1 MLPSGPIRDRWR
13 RCAARESLPI
23 RPAVPSPVETA
34 EPCSG
39 DRPTDGSRAGAHL
52 DAAARPRGAL
62 GTHFGKRGREEEV
75 YVAGNRSPFRERG
88 GPQAVAA
95 PGAGDP
101 VHRG

>member
-13 RCAARESLPI
+13 RCAARENLPI

-39 DRPTDGSRAGAHL
+39 DRPTDGPGAHL
-52 DAAARPRGAL
+52 DATAHPRGAL

-75 YVAGNRSPFRERG
+75 YVAGNRSPFRERD
-88 GPQAVAA
+88 GPRAVAA